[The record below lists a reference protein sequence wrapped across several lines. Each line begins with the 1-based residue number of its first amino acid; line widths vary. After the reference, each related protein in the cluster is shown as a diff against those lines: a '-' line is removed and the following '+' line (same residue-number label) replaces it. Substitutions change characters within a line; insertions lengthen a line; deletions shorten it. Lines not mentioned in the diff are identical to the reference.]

1 MDNKQGLNGKG
12 ERSERGERG
21 RVGQLAVKK
30 VEFRVA
36 KFHRSRVMKSYG
48 Q

>member
-1 MDNKQGLNGKG
+1 MDNKQGLNEKG
-12 ERSERGERG
+12 ERSERAERR

-30 VEFRVA
+30 VEFTVA
-36 KFHRSRVMKSYG
+36 EFHCIRVMKSYG